1 MLITYGRLDTS
12 ELRGTTQADY
22 LISVDA
28 DLQIL
33 DGKRC
38 VFEEPSFPVLELARS
53 LLRWL
58 SEHGRARARS
68 PVREPDRSD
77 FAFESMS
84 YEEVGA
90 VTVRATQGGWIF
102 GSVFEPSASSPVE
115 WDAAERCVRSFVAQV
130 SADLRELKLDP
141 DEVIGR

>member
-1 MLITYGRLDTS
+1 MLISYGRLDAS

-22 LISVDA
+22 LISIDA

-53 LLRWL
+53 LMQWL
-58 SEHGRARARS
+58 SE
-68 PVREPDRSD
+68 PDRRD

-84 YEEVGA
+84 YEEVGV
-90 VTVRATQGGWIF
+90 VTVRATEGGWTF
-102 GSVFEPSASSPVE
+102 GSVFEPSASSAVE
-115 WDAAERCVRSFVAQV
+115 WDEAERCVRSFIATI
-130 SADLRELKLDP
+130 SADLHELKLDP